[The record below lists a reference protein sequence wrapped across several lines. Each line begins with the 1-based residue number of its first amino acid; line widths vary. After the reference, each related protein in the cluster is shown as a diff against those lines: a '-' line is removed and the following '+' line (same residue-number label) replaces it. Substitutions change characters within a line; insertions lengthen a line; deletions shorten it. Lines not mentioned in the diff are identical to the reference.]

1 MHWNDRNEAKL
12 EELHAHMSGYV
23 QGVGFRYFVI
33 RVAQPLGLRGYARNL
48 SDGSVEVV
56 AQGPRVALERLLE
69 QLRRGA
75 SAAEVEEVQTTWRE
89 PGEHFSGFHVRY

>member
-12 EELHAHMSGYV
+12 EELHAHISGYV

-89 PGEHFSGFHVRY
+89 PGEHFSSFHVRY